1 MTRRTAWLLG
11 AAGMMLAACAH
22 SPAAFDGAAP
32 DDPRLGREIS
42 PFTPQLVRNDA
53 PELCAP
59 YAAAWERQFRS
70 AGEMNAAAIDLSGMP
85 QDAAFRFPDTD
96 YTGRKD
102 GLSAFQQAVR
112 HDLDGDGENEVLL
125 VAGRDIGWR
134 YLGAAFYV
142 FENEAAFDAVAKAY
156 EARAPIGSSKQG
168 WIDLADAALGGPVAE
183 FGIVPQA
190 RLFLKD
196 GALYTVSPETYR
208 PRIADIEIETLR
220 RVWPAENAGPV
231 CEIRV
236 RPPKEDLEA
245 IAATFPFLQA
255 LQTMYGEPAAAHMC
269 YGTMGW
275 TGIDPRRLLAD
286 IFHRP
291 WAPPEPGGI
300 PREDLP
306 SDDTARQLRAMSWGA
321 SDPESWAVYLRLK
334 AAEPEFLDQMTEYY
348 AARFD
353 MTPEGAEDAAQRAW
367 RALMDRVFY
376 ARNNDM
382 PLAYLAWEGEAPLVL
397 ELGLGAAALAEAALT
412 APGLLSLPPSPQNRA
427 APQTAIAAAIHAGIP
442 ASRIEPVF
450 LESWAQVR
458 QAGDG
463 HEAAHFAGGIL
474 PAVITRPEMLEI
486 VLGAGIDANTPTNYF
501 GKTALMY
508 AAQTGNIETA
518 RLLIAAGADVNARTD
533 SHGAGIPFFGCG
545 ELARDR
551 RSALMYAAENAGED
565 LIQLLIEAG
574 ADTSAEDTQGNT
586 FSWYL
591 ERNGG
596 LTLDARARLLSVGAG
611 RPGRG

>member
-1 MTRRTAWLLG
+1 MARGSAWLLG
-11 AAGMMLAACAH
+11 AAGIVLAACAH
-22 SPAAFDGAAP
+22 PPAALTSIAAADLSRP
-32 DDPRLGREIS
+32 GREIP

-59 YAAAWERQFRS
+59 YAAAWENQFRS
-70 AGEMNAAAIDLSGMP
+70 PGEMDAAAIDLRGMP

-102 GLSAFQQAVR
+102 GLSTFQQAVR

-125 VAGRDIGWR
+125 VVGRDIGWR
-134 YLGAAFYV
+134 YLGAALYV
-142 FENEAAFDAVAKAY
+142 FEDEAAFDAVVKAY

-168 WIDLADAALGGPVAE
+168 WIDLADAALGGPTAE
-183 FGIVPQA
+183 FGIVAQA

-196 GALYTVSPETYR
+196 GALYTASPETYR
-208 PRIADIEIETLR
+208 PRVADMEIETLR

-236 RPPKEDLEA
+236 RPPKDELEA

-255 LQTMYGEPAAAHMC
+255 LQTMYGGPGENLMC

-275 TGIDPRRLLAD
+275 TGVDPRRLLAD

-291 WAPPEPGGI
+291 QASAQPLEI
-300 PREDLP
+300 PRGDLP
-306 SDDTARQLRAMSWGA
+306 SDDTARLLRALNWGA
-321 SDPESWAVYLRLK
+321 SDPEGWAVYQRLK
-334 AAEPEFLDQMTEYY
+334 HGEPDFLAQMAEHH

-353 MTPEGAEDAAQRAW
+353 MTPEAAEGAALRAW

-376 ARNNDM
+376 ARSSDA
-382 PLAYLAWEGEAPLVL
+382 PLASLAMEGEPPLVL
-397 ELGLGAAALAEAALT
+397 ELDAGAAALADAALT

-427 APQTAIAAAIHAGIP
+427 APRTAIAAAIHAGLS

-450 LESWAQVR
+450 LESWAYVQR
-458 QAGDG
+458 AGDRR
-463 HEAAHFAGGIL
+463 EAVRFAGGIL
-474 PAVITRPEMLEI
+474 PAAVSRPEVLEI
-486 VLGAGIDANTPTNYF
+486 VLSAGIDANTPTNYF

-508 AAQTGNIETA
+508 AAQTGNIEAA

-533 SHGAGIPFFGCG
+533 SRGAGNPTTGCG
-545 ELARDR
+545 RLERDQ
-551 RSALMYAAENAGED
+551 RSALMYAAENASED

-574 ADTSAEDTQGNT
+574 ADTAARDTQGNDLN
-586 FSWYL
+586 WYL
-591 ERNGG
+591 DRNP
-596 LTLDARARLLSVGAG
+596 ALLNGGAG

>member
-1 MTRRTAWLLG
+1 MARGSAWLLG
-11 AAGMMLAACAH
+11 AAGIMLAACAH
-22 SPAAFDGAAP
+22 PPAALTSIAAADLSRP
-32 DDPRLGREIS
+32 GREIP
-42 PFTPQLVRNDA
+42 PFTPQLVRNDV

-59 YAAAWERQFRS
+59 YATAWENQFRS
-70 AGEMNAAAIDLSGMP
+70 PGELDAAAINLRGMP

-102 GLSAFQQAVR
+102 GLSTFQQAVR

-125 VAGRDIGWR
+125 VVGRDIGWR
-134 YLGAAFYV
+134 YLGAALYV
-142 FENEAAFDAVAKAY
+142 FEDEAAFDAVVKAY

-168 WIDLADAALGGPVAE
+168 WIDLADAALGGPTAE
-183 FGIVPQA
+183 FGIVAQA

-208 PRIADIEIETLR
+208 PRVADMEIETLR

-236 RPPKEDLEA
+236 RPPKDELEA
-245 IAATFPFLQA
+245 IAANFPFLQA
-255 LQTMYGEPAAAHMC
+255 LQTMYGEPGENLMC

-275 TGIDPRRLLAD
+275 TGVDPRRLLAD

-291 WAPPEPGGI
+291 QASAQPLEI
-300 PREDLP
+300 PRGDLP
-306 SDDTARQLRAMSWGA
+306 SDDTARLLRALNWGA
-321 SDPESWAVYLRLK
+321 SDPESWAVYQRLK
-334 AAEPEFLDQMTEYY
+334 YGEPEFLAQMAEHY
-348 AARFD
+348 ATRFD
-353 MTPEGAEDAAQRAW
+353 MTPEAAEDAALRAW

-376 ARNNDM
+376 ARSNDA
-382 PLAYLAWEGEAPLVL
+382 PLASLAMEGEPPLVL
-397 ELGLGAAALAEAALT
+397 ELDAGAAALADAALT

-427 APQTAIAAAIHAGIP
+427 APRTAIAAAIHAGLS

-450 LESWAQVR
+450 LESWAYVQR
-458 QAGDG
+458 AGDG
-463 HEAAHFAGGIL
+463 REAVRFAGGIL
-474 PAVITRPEMLEI
+474 PAAVSRPEVLEI

-508 AAQTGNIETA
+508 AAQTGNIEAA

-533 SHGAGIPFFGCG
+533 SRGAGIPFFGCG
-545 ELARDR
+545 RLDRDQ
-551 RSALMYAAENAGED
+551 RSALMYAAENASEV

-574 ADTSAEDTQGNT
+574 ADTAAQDTQGNGLN
-586 FSWYL
+586 WYIG
-591 ERNGG
+591 RNP
-596 LTLDARARLLSVGAG
+596 ARLSAGAG
-611 RPGRG
+611 RPGRD